1 LIYILT
7 FFYIYHATIKKYN
20 PQQNRK
26 YYQVN
31 QYIKAPQIRVIA
43 NDGENLGVIS
53 LAEAQQAAKERGLDL
68 VMVTENA
75 NPPVCRII
83 DFKKFRYKEQKKD
96 QSGRKKGKSQD
107 VKEVRF
113 TPFIGKNDLDNRIKK
128 IRSFLEGGDKVK
140 LTVKFVGRQITRKDF
155 GNRVIQVVLEEIEDI
170 AKVESEPKLQGK
182 ILAMTVKP
190 RK

>member
-1 LIYILT
+1 MIYILT